1 MGKGQGNEMMIKW
14 ENSCNLCFLI
24 TPFAPIPLPF
34 PLLSLTVSVSLSLS
48 LSLWFCVSLFV
59 CLSVFVSLAL
69 SVHLLLNTYIHTHT
83 HTHTDGERETWAV
96 FFKFI
101 FIEIQGSINHSLQ
114 HTLGIYVVEI
124 CMKLWVLD
132 FVMLMTASFMKDIF
146 FHKEYYIDSSFFTNM
161 LTWKQI
167 FTVGWFC

>member
-1 MGKGQGNEMMIKW
+1 MGKGQGNEMVIKW

-34 PLLSLTVSVSLSLS
+34 PHSQSLSLS
-48 LSLWFCVSLFV
+48 LSVSVCLPVSLFV
-59 CLSVFVSLAL
+59 CLVLSLAL
-69 SVHLLLNTYIHTHT
+69 SVHLLLNTCTHT

-101 FIEIQGSINHSLQ
+101 FIEVQGSINHSLQ

-146 FHKEYYIDSSFFTNM
+146 FHQEYYIDSSFFTNM

-167 FTVGWFC
+167 FAVGWFC